1 MTYDDNLCAV
11 MDESDAPLTEEEF
24 GRTID
29 DDIVLLEL
37 MKKDG
42 IEPDKDSRL
51 YQVGKELG
59 MF

>member
-1 MTYDDNLCAV
+1 MKYNLCAV

-51 YQVGKELG
+51 YQVGKELD